1 MLVVKKETIAS
12 LALLA
17 LAGVFLYLGFT
28 QGGSPWSEMAP
39 VPVVKSEEAGTP
51 PAGAPTSGGTK
62 EHSTGTGAP
71 PMVGAPGASSEQ
83 RSTASPKSAA
93 PPTLPQPAQDP
104 LEGPQGKELK
114 EKSGEEFFIEYR
126 LERDRVRSQEIQML
140 REVINNPNSSAQVR
154 NEAQQRLIRLT
165 EYMEQE
171 MQLEALLQAKGYTD
185 ACVFI
190 QPTAVHVIVRAHE
203 LKEEELNRIGEL
215 VGRTSGRKMEEVVI
229 IPWP

>member
-1 MLVVKKETIAS
+1 
-12 LALLA
+12 
-17 LAGVFLYLGFT
+17 
-28 QGGSPWSEMAP
+28 
-39 VPVVKSEEAGTP
+39 
-51 PAGAPTSGGTK
+51 
-62 EHSTGTGAP
+62 
-71 PMVGAPGASSEQ
+71 
-83 RSTASPKSAA
+83 
-93 PPTLPQPAQDP
+93 
-104 LEGPQGKELK
+104 QGKELK

-190 QPTAVHVIVRAHE
+190 QPTVVHVIVRAHE